1 MRKFPFSQL
10 ISPSVRTVDVE
21 GKNYFVAKDFCQSI
35 GMRDHKKAT
44 ANFYQEDT
52 FYAKV
57 PTNGGVQ
64 DMIVISPKACLMLIF
79 KKVLRA
85 GCDEESTVF
94 HVGEELLEGLLA
106 GVVYCPDY

>member
-1 MRKFPFSQL
+1 MSKFPFSEL
-10 ISPSVRTVDVE
+10 ISPEVRTVEVK
-21 GKNYFVAKDFCQSI
+21 GRTYFVAKDFCKSI
-35 GMRDHKKAT
+35 GIQDHKKST

-85 GCDEESTVF
+85 GCDEDSTVF
-94 HVGEELLEGLLA
+94 HVGEELLDELLEGA
-106 GVVYCPDY
+106 A

>member
-21 GKNYFVAKDFCQSI
+21 GKTYFVAKDFCQSI

-52 FYAKV
+52 F
-57 PTNGGVQ
+57 
-64 DMIVISPKACLMLIF
+64 
-79 KKVLRA
+79 
-85 GCDEESTVF
+85 
-94 HVGEELLEGLLA
+94 
-106 GVVYCPDY
+106 

>member
-1 MRKFPFSQL
+1 MSKFPFSEL
-10 ISPSVRTVDVE
+10 ISPEVRTVDVK
-21 GKNYFVAKDFCQSI
+21 GRTYFVAKDFCKCI
-35 GMRDHKKAT
+35 GIQDHKKST

-52 FYAKV
+52 FYWKV
-57 PTNGGVQ
+57 PTNGGIQ

-85 GCDEESTVF
+85 GCDEDSAVF

-106 GVVYCPDY
+106 GAA

>member
-1 MRKFPFSQL
+1 M
-10 ISPSVRTVDVE
+10 
-21 GKNYFVAKDFCQSI
+21 YW
-35 GMRDHKKAT
+35 
-44 ANFYQEDT
+44 
-52 FYAKV
+52 KV

-85 GCDEESTVF
+85 GCDEESAVF

-106 GVVYCPDY
+106 GAAS

>member
-1 MRKFPFSQL
+1 MKNYPFSQL
-10 ISPSVRTVDVE
+10 INQNVRTVDVE
-21 GKNYFVAKDFCQSI
+21 GKTYFVAKDFCQSI
-35 GMRDHKKAT
+35 GIKDHKKST
-44 ANFYQEDT
+44 ANFYEEDT
-52 FYAKV
+52 FYWKV

-85 GCDEESTVF
+85 GCDEDSTVF

-106 GVVYCPDY
+106 GAA

>member
-1 MRKFPFSQL
+1 MSKFPFSEL
-10 ISPSVRTVDVE
+10 ISPEVRTVEVK
-21 GKNYFVAKDFCQSI
+21 GRTYFVAKDFCKSI
-35 GMRDHKKAT
+35 GIQDHKKST
-44 ANFYQEDT
+44 AKFYEEDT

-85 GCDEESTVF
+85 GCDEESTVY

-106 GVVYCPDY
+106 EAA

>member
-1 MRKFPFSQL
+1 MSKFPFSAL
-10 ISPSVRTVDVE
+10 IGPKVRTVDVE
-21 GKNYFVAKDFCQSI
+21 GKTYFVAKDFCQSI
-35 GMRDHKKAT
+35 GLKDHKKST
-44 ANFYQEDT
+44 ANFYEGDT
-52 FYAKV
+52 MYWKV

-94 HVGEELLEGLLA
+94 HVGEELLEGLLVGA
-106 GVVYCPDY
+106 A

>member
-1 MRKFPFSQL
+1 MSKFPFSEL
-10 ISPSVRTVDVE
+10 ISSKVRTVDVQ
-21 GKNYFVAKDFCQSI
+21 GKTYFVAKDFCQCI
-35 GMRDHKKAT
+35 GIKDHKKAT

-52 FYAKV
+52 FYWKV

-94 HVGEELLEGLLA
+94 HVGEELLEGMLA
-106 GVVYCPDY
+106 GTA

>member
-1 MRKFPFSQL
+1 MSKFPFSAL
-10 ISPSVRTVDVE
+10 IGPKVRTVDVE
-21 GKNYFVAKDFCQSI
+21 GKTYFVAKDFCQSI
-35 GMRDHKKAT
+35 GLKDHKKST
-44 ANFYQEDT
+44 ANFYEEDT
-52 FYAKV
+52 MYWKV

-85 GCDEESTVF
+85 GCDEESVVF

-106 GVVYCPDY
+106 GAAS

>member
-1 MRKFPFSQL
+1 MKKYPFSEL
-10 ISPSVRTVDVE
+10 IGPGVRTVDVH
-21 GKNYFVAKDFCQSI
+21 GKTFFVAKDFCKSI
-35 GMRDHKKAT
+35 GLADHKKST
-44 ANFYQEDT
+44 ASFYQEDT

-85 GCDEESTVF
+85 GCDEESTVY

-106 GVVYCPDY
+106 GAA

>member
-1 MRKFPFSQL
+1 MSKFPFSAL
-10 ISPSVRTVDVE
+10 ISPKVRTVDVQ
-21 GKNYFVAKDFCQSI
+21 GKTFFVAKDFCQCI
-35 GMRDHKKAT
+35 GIKDHKKAT

-52 FYAKV
+52 FYWKV

-85 GCDEESTVF
+85 GCDEESTVY

-106 GVVYCPDY
+106 QAA